1 MVLLIFESIGTPELI
16 MIGLAALIFLGP
28 RRLPEFAKKAGKMM
42 ADLRATTNEFKE
54 TWEREVNFEEETK
67 ALRIQDIE
75 NEVVERQKANEN
87 LLTPAEPEIREIAA
101 DEVPAEIQG
110 QEPVE
115 AAAAHARSTDPNDK
129 RNWL

>member
-1 MVLLIFESIGTPELI
+1 VVLLIFESIGTPELM

-28 RRLPEFAKKAGKMM
+28 RRLPEFARKAGKMM
-42 ADLRATTNEFKE
+42 ADFRATTNEFKE

-75 NEVVERQKANEN
+75 NEVVERQKTNEH
-87 LLTPAEPEIREIAA
+87 LLSPAEPEIREVAA
-101 DEVPAEIQG
+101 DEIPAAIQEQEAVP
-110 QEPVE
+110 VSS
-115 AAAAHARSTDPNDK
+115 HTRTTDPNDK

>member
-1 MVLLIFESIGTPELI
+1 

-42 ADLRATTNEFKE
+42 ADFRATTNEFKE

-110 QEPVE
+110 QEPFE
-115 AAAAHARSTDPNDK
+115 TATAHARSTDPNDK

>member
-75 NEVVERQKANEN
+75 NEVVERQRANEN

-115 AAAAHARSTDPNDK
+115 AAAAHTRSTDPNDK

>member
-1 MVLLIFESIGTPELI
+1 

-28 RRLPEFAKKAGKMM
+28 RRLPEFARKAGKMM
-42 ADLRATTNEFKE
+42 ADFRATTNEFKE

-75 NEVVERQKANEN
+75 NEVVERQKANEH
-87 LLTPAEPEIREIAA
+87 LLSPAEPEIREVAA
-101 DEVPAEIQG
+101 DEIPTGIQE
-110 QEPVE
+110 QEAVRVSS
-115 AAAAHARSTDPNDK
+115 HTRTTDPNDK